1 MASGNGTYTG
11 LGQNLGNDFESIA
24 KYLTGKMDEQIVH
37 EALTAGLGADPDL
50 VQATSSAGTVKLGT
64 IEATGLGNYDKV
76 LGYPAGGMS
85 LTFQEYTLR
94 YDRAISATVDRRDS
108 QITGGIAQAAT
119 GLAWTMKHKVIPE
132 IDATRMATI
141 FEKLAAENATNQNVV
156 AGAKPTAANVIGKI
170 TSAINSVR
178 KTTGYDSG
186 LKVFVN
192 AELMDVIDQTSEV
205 QKSIDVSGAR
215 GIDFTVPRIKGQE
228 IVFVPDER
236 MKTTV
241 TLKDGFTGA
250 LTDSTDLKSI
260 DATKF
265 GYVPGAKS
273 IWFMVLAPGVANA
286 VTAIENTKIIPAATN
301 QKFDG
306 DTYMYRIYHD
316 LIVPKNQAEA
326 AYLSVETGALGA

>member
-1 MASGNGTYTG
+1 MTAGNGTHTG
-11 LGQNLGNDFESIA
+11 TGQNLGNDLDAIA
-24 KYLTGKMDEQIVH
+24 KYLTNKMDEQIVL
-37 EALTAGLGADPDL
+37 EAKTAGLSADPDL

-64 IEATGLGNYDKV
+64 IEATGLGNYDKI

-94 YDRAISATVDRRDS
+94 YDRAISATVDRRDA
-108 QITGGIAQAAT
+108 QVTGGIAQAAT

-132 IDATRMATI
+132 IDATRMAVI
-141 FEKLAAENATNQNVV
+141 FEKLAAENSTNNNVV

-170 TSAINSVR
+170 TSAINAVR
-178 KTTGYDSG
+178 KTTGIDSG

-192 AELMDVIDQTSEV
+192 SELMDVIDQTSEV
-205 QKSIDVSGAR
+205 TKNMDVTTAG
-215 GIDFTVPRIKGQE
+215 GINMTVPSIKGQPL
-228 IVFVPDER
+228 IFVPDER

-250 LTDSTDLKSI
+250 LTDGTDLTSI

-265 GYVPGAKS
+265 GYVPGGKS
-273 IWFMVLAPGVANA
+273 IWFTVLAPGVANA
-286 VTAIENTKIIPAATN
+286 VTAIENTKIIPAASN
-301 QKFDG
+301 QKYDG

-326 AYLSVETGALGA
+326 AYMSVETGALGA